1 MTELRRL
8 LRLADFRRLW
18 LAQLI
23 SDVGDSLTILSLL
36 FLVQRLTGDEA
47 AVASVLLV
55 EALPALVVGLVAG
68 VWADR
73 WNLKRTM
80 IGSDLIRAAL
90 VLALLLVDADDD
102 IWFLFVVVFLHASVG
117 TFFRPARMKLLPRIV
132 TGEQLLAANSVNEA
146 TRVIGFAVGTALAGL
161 LVGVTG
167 VFAPVF
173 LADAATFV
181 LSAGLVARIAT
192 PGDREPSHLAD
203 TAGVRAELAQG
214 LGLMIRSRWLRG
226 VLVGA
231 TLAMVGLGAVNG
243 LLVPFVLGE
252 LGHSE
257 TWFGLLEVAQ
267 AGGVVLASAV
277 VSSVATRLRP
287 GTLLGGGLVALGV
300 VVGAFALSSSILSL
314 VALLLFVGLT
324 VGPVQSSVVTILQ
337 TEAPPALL
345 GRAASAMSASSTAA
359 QVASLALA
367 AGLASWVGVRSVFI
381 IAGGVVVLAGIGS
394 LLLFRSATAARPMAA
409 SSSG

>member
-1 MTELRRL
+1 
-8 LRLADFRRLW
+8 
-18 LAQLI
+18 
-23 SDVGDSLTILSLL
+23 
-36 FLVQRLTGDEA
+36 
-47 AVASVLLV
+47 
-55 EALPALVVGLVAG
+55 
-68 VWADR
+68 
-73 WNLKRTM
+73 
-80 IGSDLIRAAL
+80 
-90 VLALLLVDADDD
+90 
-102 IWFLFVVVFLHASVG
+102 
-117 TFFRPARMKLLPRIV
+117 MKLLPRIV

>member
-1 MTELRRL
+1 
-8 LRLADFRRLW
+8 
-18 LAQLI
+18 
-23 SDVGDSLTILSLL
+23 
-36 FLVQRLTGDEA
+36 
-47 AVASVLLV
+47 VLLV

-80 IGSDLIRAAL
+80 IGSDLIRGAL
-90 VLALLLVDADDD
+90 VLALLLVHDAAD
-102 IWFLFVVVFLHASVG
+102 IWFLFVIVFLHASVG
-117 TFFRPARMKLLPRIV
+117 TFFRPARMKLLPRVV

-146 TRVIGFAVGTALAGL
+146 TRVIGFALGTALAGI
-161 LVGVTG
+161 LVGFTG
-167 VFAPVF
+167 EFAPVF

-181 LSAGLVARIAT
+181 ISAGLVARIAT
-192 PGDREPSHLAD
+192 PGERERSDPAD
-203 TAGVRAELAQG
+203 SASVWSELTLG

-257 TWFGLLEVAQ
+257 TWFGLLEAAQ
-267 AGGVVLASAV
+267 AAGVVLASAV
-277 VSSVATRLRP
+277 VASLATRLRP

-314 VALLLFVGLT
+314 VALLLLVGLT

-337 TEAPPALL
+337 KEAPPALL
-345 GRAASAMSASSTAA
+345 GRAGSAMSASSTAA

-381 IAGGVVVLAGIGS
+381 IAGAVVVLAGIGS
-394 LLLFRSATAARPMAA
+394 LLVFRAATPSPTVAA
-409 SSSG
+409 SSPG

>member
-8 LRLADFRRLW
+8 LRLPDFRRLW

-90 VLALLLVDADDD
+90 VLALLLVDAADD

>member
-90 VLALLLVDADDD
+90 VLALLLVDAADD

-394 LLLFRSATAARPMAA
+394 LLLFRPATAARPMAA

>member
-8 LRLADFRRLW
+8 LRLPDFRRLW

-90 VLALLLVDADDD
+90 VLALLLVDAADD

-394 LLLFRSATAARPMAA
+394 LLVFRSATAARPMAA